1 MTYNYIKSHQKVGLH
16 PVFEKYIYVKNKIR
30 QRKKGWGG
38 GGGWLTPNDERRAFS
53 RISNNFAQMLKCR
66 EHFPMFLITSK
77 L

>member
-1 MTYNYIKSHQKVGLH
+1 MTCNYIKSHQKVGLH

-30 QRKKGWGG
+30 QRKKGWGR